1 MFQIIKAYLK
11 FLYHSKNE
19 HGVQS
24 PFVFDLVTKCF
35 YDKKKYSD
43 YQLIKQYRNKLLANK
58 NYIEVTD
65 FAADSEVFK
74 SNKTQICK
82 IAKTAGISKKRAELL
97 YRIVKYFQPENIL
110 EIGTSLGL
118 APLTMSLANPKSKI
132 ISLEACP
139 EMAQITKSKLQKA
152 NCNNIEIINTEFSK
166 FFKSNNLQFTICN
179 LQFIDG
185 NHSKAAI
192 LNYFELLLPT
202 ITNNAVWIFNNIHG
216 SSGMQDAWKII
227 KNNPKVTV
235 TIDTFQWG
243 FVFFRHEQAK
253 EHFVIRV

>member
-43 YQLIKQYRNKLLANK
+43 YQLIKQYRNKLLA
-58 NYIEVTD
+58 
-65 FAADSEVFK
+65 
-74 SNKTQICK
+74 NKTQICK